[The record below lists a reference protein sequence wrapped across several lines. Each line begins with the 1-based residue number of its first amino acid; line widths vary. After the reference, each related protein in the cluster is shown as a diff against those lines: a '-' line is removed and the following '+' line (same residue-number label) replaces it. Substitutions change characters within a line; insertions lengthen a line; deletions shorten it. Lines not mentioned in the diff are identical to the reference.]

1 MNTQNTIETIQSS
14 TCKSMRDDINDALQA
29 IQDKYG
35 VSAEVKGT
43 VSYNADTATF
53 KVEVSVIRD
62 GQVITKEQKFL
73 NERWKLLGIKD
84 ERMLRTMLRCP
95 KGKFYYLQGYKQRAY
110 KRPFIIED
118 AITGNKYMTSAKH
131 VESMTLADD
140 KV

>member
-1 MNTQNTIETIQSS
+1 MNTQNTIETIKAS

-35 VSAEVKGT
+35 VSAAVKGT
-43 VSYNADTATF
+43 VNYDANTATF
-53 KVEVSVIRD
+53 KVEVNVIRD
-62 GQVITKEQKFL
+62 GEVVTKEQTFL

-95 KGKFYYLQGYKQRAY
+95 KGKFYYLRGYKQRAY

-118 AITGNKYMTSAKH
+118 AVTGARYMTSTKH
-131 VESMTLADD
+131 VESMNLADD